1 VTWTTGEILSLAMV
15 VLVVTGGIWGVIK
28 GLLARDRK
36 SVDDQAKAMWKRL
49 DELRAELVKT
59 QIEQGVIKEQVRQ
72 LPDKDALHEKFQDL
86 QEKLDQK
93 LERISEQ
100 VQEAFSV
107 AASKF
112 RCPHAVDVE
121 DPAKHITLT
130 GSGAKILAPLLEA
143 AQREGGSRRL

>member
-1 VTWTTGEILSLAMV
+1 MNWTTGEILSLLMV

-28 GLLARDRK
+28 GLLLSDRK
-36 SVDDQAKAMWKRL
+36 HVDEQAKAMWRRL
-49 DELRAELVKT
+49 DELRADLVRT

-72 LPDKDALHEKFQDL
+72 LPDKDALHAKFQEL

-100 VQEAFSV
+100 VQEVFSE

-112 RCPHAVDVE
+112 RCPHATDLE
-121 DPAKHITLT
+121 DPRSSIHLT

-143 AQREGGSRRL
+143 AQRDGGLRRP